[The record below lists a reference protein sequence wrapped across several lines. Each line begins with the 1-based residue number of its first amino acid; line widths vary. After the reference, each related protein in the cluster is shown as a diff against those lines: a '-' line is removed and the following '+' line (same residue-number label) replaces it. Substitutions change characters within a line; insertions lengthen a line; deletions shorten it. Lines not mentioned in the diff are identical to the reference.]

1 MKLLLTSKDIL
12 NKEFTKNVKG
22 YDPLEVDTF
31 LDNVLKDYKVIDN
44 VIVNLNDKVSE
55 LKKQNQE
62 LINEIESMKSQNF
75 KKAKQTFVVND
86 YSRLDNLELLKKI
99 SAYENKLYEL
109 GVDPS
114 KIK

>member
-12 NKEFTKNVKG
+12 NKEFSKNVKG

-31 LDNVLKDYKVIDN
+31 LDQVLKDYKVIDN
-44 VIVNLNDKVSE
+44 VVINLNDKIND
-55 LKKQNQE
+55 LKKENQE
-62 LINEIESMKSQNF
+62 LTNELESLKVQNVKKS
-75 KKAKQTFVVND
+75 KQTFGVND
-86 YSRLDNLELLKKI
+86 YSRLDNLDLLKKI

>member
-1 MKLLLTSKDIL
+1 MKLLLTSRDIL

-44 VIVNLNDKVSE
+44 VIVNLNDKVNE
-55 LKKQNQE
+55 LKKENQE
-62 LINEIESMKSQNF
+62 LTNELELLKSQNVR
-75 KKAKQTFVVND
+75 KSKQTFVVND

>member
-1 MKLLLTSKDIL
+1 MKLLLSSKDVL
-12 NKEFTKNVKG
+12 NKQFTKNVKG

-31 LDNVLKDYKVIDN
+31 LDLVLKDYKVIDN
-44 VIVNLNDKVSE
+44 VVINLNQKIND
-55 LKKQNQE
+55 LKKENLE
-62 LINEIESMKSQNF
+62 LTNEMDSMKSQAT
-75 KKAKQTFVVND
+75 KKSKQTFVVND

>member
-1 MKLLLTSKDIL
+1 MKLLLTSRDIL

-22 YDPLEVDTF
+22 YDPLEVDAF

-44 VIVNLNDKVSE
+44 VIVNLNDKVNE
-55 LKKQNQE
+55 LKKENQE
-62 LINEIESMKSQNF
+62 LTNELELLKSQNVR
-75 KKAKQTFVVND
+75 KSKQTFVAND

>member
-1 MKLLLTSKDIL
+1 MKLLLTSRDIL

-44 VIVNLNDKVSE
+44 VIVNLNDKVNE
-55 LKKQNQE
+55 LKKENQE
-62 LINEIESMKSQNF
+62 LTSELELLKSQNVR
-75 KKAKQTFVVND
+75 KSKQTFVVND

>member
-12 NKEFTKNVKG
+12 NKEFSKNVKG

-31 LDNVLKDYKVIDN
+31 LDQVLKDYKVIDN
-44 VIVNLNDKVSE
+44 VVINLNDKIND
-55 LKKQNQE
+55 LKKENQE
-62 LINEIESMKSQNF
+62 LTNELESLKVQNVKKS
-75 KKAKQTFVVND
+75 KQTFVVND
-86 YSRLDNLELLKKI
+86 YSRLDNLDLLKKI

>member
-12 NKEFTKNVKG
+12 NKQFTKNVKG

-31 LDNVLKDYKVIDN
+31 LDMVLKDYKVIDN
-44 VIVNLNDKVSE
+44 VVINLNEKVNE
-55 LKKQNQE
+55 LKKENQE
-62 LINEIESMKSQNF
+62 LVNEIESMKAQGL
-75 KKAKQTFVVND
+75 KKSKQTFVVND

>member
-22 YDPLEVDTF
+22 YDAFEVDNF
-31 LDNVLKDYKVIDN
+31 LDLVLKDYKVIDN
-44 VIVNLNDKVSE
+44 VVENLDGQIVNLKKTNKDLENE
-55 LKKQNQE
+55 LEALKT
-62 LINEIESMKSQNF
+62 STV

-99 SAYENKLYEL
+99 SLYENKLYEL
-109 GVDPS
+109 NVDPS

>member
-12 NKEFTKNVKG
+12 NKQFKKNVKG
-22 YDPLEVDTF
+22 YDPLEVDMF
-31 LDNVLKDYKVIDN
+31 LDQVLKDYKVIDN
-44 VIVNLNDKVSE
+44 VVVNLNDKIVE

-62 LINEIESMKSQNF
+62 LEKEVDSLKTQIA
-75 KKAKQTFVVND
+75 KKGKQTFVVND
-86 YSRLDNLELLKKI
+86 YSRLDNLSL
-99 SAYENKLYEL
+99 YENKLYEL

>member
-22 YDPLEVDTF
+22 YDAFEVDNF
-31 LDNVLKDYKVIDN
+31 LDLVLKDYKVIDN
-44 VIVNLNDKVSE
+44 VVENLNGQIAN
-55 LKKQNQE
+55 LKKANQDLENE
-62 LINEIESMKSQNF
+62 LETLRTSTV

-99 SAYENKLYEL
+99 SLYENKLYEL
-109 GVDPS
+109 NVDPS

>member
-1 MKLLLTSKDIL
+1 MKLLLTSRDIL

-44 VIVNLNDKVSE
+44 VIVNLNDKVNE

-62 LINEIESMKSQNF
+62 LTNELELLKSQNVR
-75 KKAKQTFVVND
+75 KSKQTFVVND

>member
-1 MKLLLTSKDIL
+1 MKLLLTSKEIL
-12 NKEFTKNVKG
+12 NKQFSKNVKG
-22 YDPLEVDTF
+22 YDPLEVDSF
-31 LDNVLKDYKVIDN
+31 LDLVLKDYKVIDN
-44 VIVNLNDKVSE
+44 VVVNLNDQINL
-55 LKKQNQE
+55 LKKSNLELQNE
-62 LINEIESMKSQNF
+62 VDSLKTASIKKS
-75 KKAKQTFVVND
+75 KQTFVIND

>member
-1 MKLLLTSKDIL
+1 MKLLLTSKDVL
-12 NKEFTKNVKG
+12 NKEFLKNVKG
-22 YDPLEVDTF
+22 YDPLEVDNF
-31 LDNVLKDYKVIDN
+31 LDMVLKDYKVVDD
-44 VIVNLNDKVSE
+44 VVSNLNEQIVT
-55 LKKQNQE
+55 LKKTNQE
-62 LINEIESMKSQNF
+62 LETEIETLKTNSNKKS
-75 KKAKQTFVVND
+75 KQTFVVND

>member
-22 YDPLEVDTF
+22 YDALEVDNF
-31 LDNVLKDYKVIDN
+31 LDLILKDYKIIDN
-44 VIVNLNDKVSE
+44 VVENLNGQITN
-55 LKKQNQE
+55 LKKANQDLENE
-62 LINEIESMKSQNF
+62 LETLKISAV

-99 SAYENKLYEL
+99 SLYENKLYEL
-109 GVDPS
+109 NVDPS

>member
-1 MKLLLTSKDIL
+1 MKLLLSSKDVL
-12 NKEFTKNVKG
+12 NKEFSKNVKG
-22 YDPLEVDTF
+22 YDPLEVDSF
-31 LDNVLKDYKVIDN
+31 LDMVLKDYKVVDDVVSN
-44 VIVNLNDKVSE
+44 LNQQIVNLKE
-55 LKKQNQE
+55 INQE
-62 LINEIESMKSQNF
+62 QEVEFEALKASSN

>member
-44 VIVNLNDKVSE
+44 VIINLNDKVSE

-62 LINEIESMKSQNF
+62 LINEIESMKSQNV

>member
-12 NKEFTKNVKG
+12 NKEFSKNVKG
-22 YDPLEVDTF
+22 YDALEVDNF
-31 LDNVLKDYKVIDN
+31 LDLVLKDYKVIDN
-44 VIVNLNDKVSE
+44 VVENLNEQIVNLKKTNQDLENEVES
-55 LKKQNQE
+55 LKSSSIK
-62 LINEIESMKSQNF
+62 KS
-75 KKAKQTFVVND
+75 KQTFVIND

-99 SAYENKLYEL
+99 SLYENKLYEL

>member
-12 NKEFTKNVKG
+12 NKQFKKNVKG
-22 YDPLEVDTF
+22 YDPLEVDMF
-31 LDNVLKDYKVIDN
+31 LDQVLKDYKVIDN
-44 VIVNLNDKVSE
+44 VVVNLNDKIVE

-62 LINEIESMKSQNF
+62 LEKEVDSLKTQIA
-75 KKAKQTFVVND
+75 KKGKQTFVVND

-99 SAYENKLYEL
+99 SLYENKLYEL